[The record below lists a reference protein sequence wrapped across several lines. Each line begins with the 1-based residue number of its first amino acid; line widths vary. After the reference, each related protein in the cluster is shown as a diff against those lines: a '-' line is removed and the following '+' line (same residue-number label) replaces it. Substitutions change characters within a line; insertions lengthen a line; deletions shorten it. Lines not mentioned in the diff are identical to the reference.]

1 MNSLRA
7 VVAFLIYSN
16 LFIGFC
22 AVSLVWANALMLG
35 KNPVYAPGSLFVFF
49 STVFTY
55 SFLKFRKGE
64 NDTLTS
70 HRQWAAAHQQL
81 HRNVILIALI
91 GTAAF
96 FLQLEHGQKIYAV
109 GLAVFTALYA
119 LVELPVGG
127 RRIKLRHAGLL
138 KTVFVAVVWSVTT
151 VVIPL
156 GEVNLHNSALLF
168 LLLRRFLFVL
178 ALTIC
183 FEIKD
188 MEADSRDG
196 IKTLPMYWG
205 VGGTKLLA
213 QLILLVLMG
222 VNFMQYA
229 VFNTPLYDMA
239 SVNISLLISI
249 VAIQPVNEKTSPL
262 WYYIVLDGMMALQ
275 FLLVYAA
282 HYLFAV

>member
-1 MNSLRA
+1 M
-7 VVAFLIYSN
+7 
-16 LFIGFC
+16 FIALC
-22 AVSLVWANALMLG
+22 AVGLVFTNQLLAGENM
-35 KNPVYAPGSLFVFF
+35 VYDNRTYFVFF

-55 SFLKFRKGE
+55 SFLKFRRGE
-64 NDTLTS
+64 TSVLT
-70 HRQWAAAHQQL
+70 HHQQWAEEHPQL
-81 HRNVILIALI
+81 HRNILLISLI

-96 FLQLEHGQKIYAV
+96 FATLETTAQLYAV
-109 GLAVFTALYA
+109 VLGGLTALYGF
-119 LVELPVGG
+119 VSLPLGDNRVN
-127 RRIKLRHAGLL
+127 LRDIGLL

-156 GEVNLHNSALLF
+156 GEINLHDSALLF

-188 MEADSRDG
+188 TEADSRDG
-196 IKTLPMYWG
+196 IKTLPMYLG

-213 QLILLVLMG
+213 QFILLVLAG
-222 VNFMQYA
+222 VNFIQYA

-239 SVNISLLISI
+239 SVNVSLLISI
-249 VAIQPVNEKTSPL
+249 VAIQPVKEETSPL
-262 WYYIVLDGMMALQ
+262 WYYVVLDGMMALQ